1 MKDLLTYILEGIIEK
16 GSFEIEENEE
26 NSHVDFKILADPA
39 ICGLIIGK
47 GGQTIKSIQTLLRV
61 KGKLEGKSV
70 FVNLEEK
77 NSVKRNFS
85 V

>member
-16 GSFEIEENEE
+16 EKGSFDIDEIQE
-26 NSHVDFKILADPA
+26 NSHITFKILADPA

-61 KGKLEGKSV
+61 KGRLEGKSIS
-70 FVNLEEK
+70 VNIEEK
-77 NSVKRNFS
+77 PS
-85 V
+85 